1 MKKTIGWILIILGGF
16 FCIDSIIC
24 IPVAFTADDA
34 TLAERIF
41 ILIYFIVS
49 AFVNGW
55 ICWLGFRLKGRETK
69 KNISNGKSTA
79 SAARLKGGETKRN
92 ISNGKSTVSAA
103 EEKDAVPEVSYEY
116 VSVRDGIISDGI
128 YIYEFNKSGDLFPEK
143 KEDLA
148 YPELPWDF
156 RKAANIGK
164 HILDMGGLITLI
176 SIGGGCSEISH
187 TGHEAYGNSYGTL
200 ESFVENSMRD
210 IDKAEKEARE
220 MYGVWFSSLDYKD
233 IIIHAKIKETDII
246 VDVSCFVQ
254 WITVKFRLGHGSEG
268 FAYLTDLVHQF
279 GAKDYDHG
287 IGADRID
294 WDSSLKIFRRTY
306 QLEESRTYFLSSY
319 MDEEGNFTKYS
330 FDVEMADDS
339 HYEILPE
346 KMEQLTQ
353 ILKDAM
359 DKKNISNPAV
369 GCAEY
374 LQHHSGLDLIELLKN
389 HQLIEKEFH
398 AE

>member
-1 MKKTIGWILIILGGF
+1 MEFRKKCAHVFRTILGWFLIVQGGLWGVSGVICAIVALFGGMEIDFFGERLLVVVTSLLMAVGF
-16 FCIDSIIC
+16 F
-24 IPVAFTADDA
+24 A
-34 TLAERIF
+34 
-41 ILIYFIVS
+41 IL
-49 AFVNGW
+49 
-55 ICWLGFRLKGRETK
+55 WLGFKLKERK
-69 KNISNGKSTA
+69 PKI
-79 SAARLKGGETKRN
+79 N
-92 ISNGKSTVSAA
+92 ISNGKSTVPVA
-103 EEKDAVPEVSYEY
+103 EERTAVSEVSSKY
-116 VSVRDGIISDGI
+116 VSIRDGIISDGI
-128 YIYEFNKSGDLFPEK
+128 YIYKFNKSGDLFPEK
-143 KEDLA
+143 KENLA

-156 RKAANIGK
+156 RKAANLGK
-164 HILDMGGLITLI
+164 HILDMDGLITCI

-210 IDKAEKEARE
+210 IDEAEEKASE
-220 MYGVWFSSLDYKD
+220 MYGSWFTSLDYKD
-233 IIIHAKIKETDII
+233 IIIHAKIKETDIT

-268 FAYLTDLVHQF
+268 FAYLTDLVRQF
-279 GAKDYDHG
+279 GAKNYDQG
-287 IGADRID
+287 IGADRIA

-346 KMEQLTQ
+346 KMKQLAQ
-353 ILKDAM
+353 ILKVAM
-359 DKKNISNPAV
+359 NQKYICNPAA

-389 HQLIEKEFH
+389 NQLIEKEFH
-398 AE
+398 F